1 MKNKIIILTVF
12 AGLVLSACSD
22 YLDRKPY
29 TQPNNEDFLKTR
41 ENVES
46 YINNLYTSLP
56 APAQYGIGVRG
67 EEVNSDNILSEK
79 YDMRLNGENNQ
90 FSGSDDWN
98 KGYKNLRMVNYFFHY
113 YAVSEV
119 DETDEVLSLRGE
131 AYFFRAYWHFY
142 LLTRFGNIPIM
153 DDFWD
158 GNATLGGLQIP
169 ATKRADAARFIL
181 NDLKAAIG
189 LIPEARA
196 NLHSRSKYSG
206 LRVNRETA
214 MILAM
219 RVALYEGSWEK
230 YHKGTDF
237 ATEDNSE
244 EFFKEVM
251 NWGDQYLFPAGL
263 TLHMTATN
271 PKATNIDDAFSEL
284 FNSNDLSNIS
294 EVTFW
299 KKYSIAD
306 GVFNTVTQQLSGGVT
321 DNVKPSGLSKSLV
334 DNFLNV
340 DGTPVDPTDEKYKD
354 FNEVFKDRDGRLLA
368 MVMHTGCKFKSN
380 SLMNVRVY
388 DETGTEAEQKEKNK
402 DISSPR
408 LNGDGIY
415 KNVTGFHTRLG
426 IDTTYVTGNCE
437 TAHVMC
443 RYAEGL
449 LCYAEA
455 AAELGQY
462 NDNVAEK
469 TLKPLRQRA
478 GVVYV
483 TPAAGPHFP
492 FQGLPPAVQEV
503 RRERRSELS
512 LQGFRLDDLM
522 RWRVAGTLKS
532 VEGRGRGAY
541 LGKDGVLYLSFS
553 PSLRKE
559 GLNHVLTD
567 NEGWMD
573 PLKEYLP
580 EGYKFNE
587 DRDYLLPIPPDEIQM
602 DHELNQ
608 NPGWP
613 TK

>member
-1 MKNKIIILTVF
+1 MF
-12 AGLVLSACSD
+12 
-22 YLDRKPY
+22 
-29 TQPNNEDFLKTR
+29 KT
-41 ENVES
+41 
-46 YINNLYTSLP
+46 
-56 APAQYGIGVRG
+56 
-67 EEVNSDNILSEK
+67 D
-79 YDMRLNGENNQ
+79 
-90 FSGSDDWN
+90 
-98 KGYKNLRMVNYFFHY
+98 
-113 YAVSEV
+113 EV

-284 FNSNDLSNIS
+284 FNSNDLSNIR

-426 IDTTYVTGNCE
+426 IDTT
-437 TAHVMC
+437 
-443 RYAEGL
+443 
-449 LCYAEA
+449 
-455 AAELGQY
+455 
-462 NDNVAEK
+462 
-469 TLKPLRQRA
+469 
-478 GVVYV
+478 
-483 TPAAGPHFP
+483 
-492 FQGLPPAVQEV
+492 
-503 RRERRSELS
+503 
-512 LQGFRLDDLM
+512 
-522 RWRVAGTLKS
+522 
-532 VEGRGRGAY
+532 
-541 LGKDGVLYLSFS
+541 
-553 PSLRKE
+553 
-559 GLNHVLTD
+559 
-567 NEGWMD
+567 
-573 PLKEYLP
+573 
-580 EGYKFNE
+580 
-587 DRDYLLPIPPDEIQM
+587 
-602 DHELNQ
+602 
-608 NPGWP
+608 
-613 TK
+613 